1 MAIGKLPDADD
12 GSGDGDSI
20 FAEINITPLTDVFL
34 VLVIIFMVGALAV
47 QVERQEDKKKS
58 IAQTEIEKKSGI
70 KINLPSGQAQEIDP
84 TKASLVLE
92 IPLSGD
98 VNREG
103 GHRRSPRQ
111 PVPAGLSARQDDP
124 GRAQGRQGRLARSR
138 GEPDGARQEGRPRPP
153 RHRHQRR
160 LTADF
165 VQPSEQDATARHAG
179 VGRRHR

>member
-98 VNREG
+98 VNVAGKAVTDDRLDNLFLLAFQHDKTTQVVLKADKGVSHGRVVNLME
-103 GHRRSPRQ
+103 RAKK
-111 PVPAGLSARQDDP
+111 AGLVH
-124 GRAQGRQGRLARSR
+124 LAIGTS
-138 GEPDGARQEGRPRPP
+138 GG
-153 RHRHQRR
+153 
-160 LTADF
+160 
-165 VQPSEQDATARHAG
+165 
-179 VGRRHR
+179 